1 MRNDTEHDA
10 WIDKDRR
17 YVWHQ
22 MAGRPPGPDAPGPLI
37 FVEGEGAW
45 LTDLEGRRYLD
56 GMSGQWCVNA
66 GYGRLELAGAAAD
79 QLSRLAFYPLT
90 RGHLPAIALGE
101 RLNELLGGDRAMVYA
116 NSGSEANEV
125 AFKLARQYH
134 QLRGEPSRFKIIS
147 RYRAYHGSTL
157 GALAASGQSLRRL
170 SYEPLP
176 AGFVQVPPPDTLRQ
190 PPGTDLEAYGLR
202 CAAEL
207 EQTIRYEMAETVAA
221 VIMEP
226 IITGGGLLIP
236 PDSYLP
242 AVAAAC
248 RRHGVLLIV
257 DEVICGFGRTGTWFG
272 YEPSGVRPDIVTMA
286 KGITSA
292 YFPLAA
298 AAVTD
303 EVFDAFSPDQGD
315 RGRLRHMNTFGGHP
329 AGCAVALRNIQLI
342 EDEGLVERSAVVG
355 ADLLARVRETLDGHP
370 LVGEVRG
377 RGLLMGIEIVSD
389 RATMQPADR
398 ADCTAIMAAAQR
410 LGLIV
415 GRNAD
420 TAAGMDNVLVLAPPL
435 CLTDDDADHIAG
447 ALEGAFAEHTAPLAA
462 GA

>member
-1 MRNDTEHDA
+1 MSNDTEHDA

-101 RLNELLGGDRAMVYA
+101 RLNGLLGGDRALVYA

-190 PPGTDLEAYGLR
+190 PPGTDLEAYGRR

-207 EQTIRYEMAETVAA
+207 ELTIRYEMAETVAA

-272 YEPSGVRPDIVTMA
+272 YEPSGVRPGHRDDGQGHHQRLLPAGRGGGQRRGVRRL
-286 KGITSA
+286 
-292 YFPLAA
+292 LA
-298 AAVTD
+298 
-303 EVFDAFSPDQGD
+303 DQGD

-342 EDEGLVERSAVVG
+342 EEEGLVERSAVVG
-355 ADLLARVRETLDGHP
+355 ADLLARAARGPRRPPPGRRGARARPADGHRDR
-370 LVGEVRG
+370 VRPGHHGAGRAGGLHGDHGRRPAPRPDRRPQRGHG
-377 RGLLMGIEIVSD
+377 RGHGQ
-389 RATMQPADR
+389 RARPR
-398 ADCTAIMAAAQR
+398 ARRSA
-410 LGLIV
+410 
-415 GRNAD
+415 
-420 TAAGMDNVLVLAPPL
+420 
-435 CLTDDDADHIAG
+435 
-447 ALEGAFAEHTAPLAA
+447 
-462 GA
+462 

>member
-1 MRNDTEHDA
+1 
-10 WIDKDRR
+10 
-17 YVWHQ
+17 

-101 RLNELLGGDRAMVYA
+101 RLNGLLGGDRAMVYA

-226 IITGGGLLIP
+226 IITGGGLLDP
-236 PDSYLP
+236 AGQLP
-242 AVAAAC
+242 A
-248 RRHGVLLIV
+248 R
-257 DEVICGFGRTGTWFG
+257 GRGG
-272 YEPSGVRPDIVTMA
+272 LPAPRGAP
-286 KGITSA
+286 
-292 YFPLAA
+292 
-298 AAVTD
+298 
-303 EVFDAFSPDQGD
+303 D
-315 RGRLRHMNTFGGHP
+315 RGRGHLRVRAHRHLVRLRALGRAAGHRDDGQGHHQRLLPPGRGGGHRR
-329 AGCAVALRNIQLI
+329 GVR
-342 EDEGLVERSAVVG
+342 G
-355 ADLLARVRETLDGHP
+355 LLARP
-370 LVGEVRG
+370 G
-377 RGLLMGIEIVSD
+377 RP
-389 RATMQPADR
+389 RAACAT
-398 ADCTAIMAAAQR
+398 
-410 LGLIV
+410 
-415 GRNAD
+415 
-420 TAAGMDNVLVLAPPL
+420 
-435 CLTDDDADHIAG
+435 
-447 ALEGAFAEHTAPLAA
+447 
-462 GA
+462 